1 MSTVDG
7 QDLYRCKYRVLGF
20 DSCLELRIYEARL
33 LLADLMADIIKL
45 STERNDIMDQDN
57 YFSMARLDKRLGDWY
72 ESLSDV
78 LKWTASNITHAP
90 RSFFVLQLV
99 LDHFSTVI
107 FLRWHPS
114 SQQYHA
120 TLILLH
126 RPFIEYE
133 KIRHLEEPDFNSN
146 DEDCFNISKK
156 VCLDNAV
163 RIAAIFKQFQDKF
176 NTGDFVSVRLYPL
189 VTAATILI
197 ERTSECG
204 GDKASREERSRLQY
218 IIQGL
223 RQLDIVYPVFDKIF
237 GPIETTIG
245 DSTNASES
253 LSGKD

>member
-107 FLRWHPS
+107 FLR
-114 SQQYHA
+114 
-120 TLILLH
+120 
-126 RPFIEYE
+126 
-133 KIRHLEEPDFNSN
+133 
-146 DEDCFNISKK
+146 
-156 VCLDNAV
+156 
-163 RIAAIFKQFQDKF
+163 
-176 NTGDFVSVRLYPL
+176 
-189 VTAATILI
+189 
-197 ERTSECG
+197 
-204 GDKASREERSRLQY
+204 
-218 IIQGL
+218 
-223 RQLDIVYPVFDKIF
+223 
-237 GPIETTIG
+237 
-245 DSTNASES
+245 
-253 LSGKD
+253 